1 MTRDSWVWTLGIAG
15 SILVYLAAAPLPTE
29 WTYYHWLQ
37 AASVVV
43 GLIAAKLSTSP
54 LKGEPKDI
62 GTVGPVKFIAP
73 LLVAAVSMSLL
84 TGSTCHKSTPR
95 HDSVLNLSALVTSL
109 NAMQQGEKAL
119 YDAHTLPALTA
130 ERHQAFN
137 RKMVQVWDAMDAAV
151 VAVKAWRPGQPVSAQ
166 LGILLGRL
174 NELLTETTEVIGVA
188 IPVQVTAVWTAIA
201 KILIAIGGGTPA

>member
-1 MTRDSWVWTLGIAG
+1 MTRDSWL
-15 SILVYLAAAPLPTE
+15 LPLTV
-29 WTYYHWLQ
+29 
-37 AASVVV
+37 AASVLGYLLTVPAPTAWSYADWLRALLVV
-43 GLIAAKLSTSP
+43 LGLVAAQFGRSP
-54 LKGEPKDI
+54 LPGASKDL
-62 GTVGPVKFIAP
+62 GRVDPSKFIAP